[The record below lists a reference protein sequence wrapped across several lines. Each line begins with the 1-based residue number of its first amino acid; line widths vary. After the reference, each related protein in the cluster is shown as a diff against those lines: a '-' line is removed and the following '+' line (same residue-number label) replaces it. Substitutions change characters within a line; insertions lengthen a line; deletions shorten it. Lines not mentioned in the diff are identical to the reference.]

1 MSLTSYQAAPPCNK
15 GRCISVHGFATVN
28 GFLFTRL
35 VDFEGPLGR
44 AWRSEVGVPL
54 YAPRQ
59 RPGGALLRFQVGPLL
74 PGGRRG
80 RIALARRGSAA
91 SFAQPQV
98 PNPVFSAANFR
109 RVCRHAAVWLGA
121 GCALL
126 ARGERESPPWRAKDV
141 VQYSF
146 ENHGLELGLP
156 GTVVTTAIQTR

>member
-74 PGGRRG
+74 PGGAGAESHWHGGDQRLRSPSRRSLTPCSPLQISGACAAMPPFGWG
-80 RIALARRGSAA
+80 RGARCWHEENGRARLGARRMWCSIRLRTTD
-91 SFAQPQV
+91 S
-98 PNPVFSAANFR
+98 SW
-109 RVCRHAAVWLGA
+109 VCREPW
-121 GCALL
+121 
-126 ARGERESPPWRAKDV
+126 SPPRSKPV
-141 VQYSF
+141 
-146 ENHGLELGLP
+146 
-156 GTVVTTAIQTR
+156 